1 MIIKENINSQKFSKS
16 LSMLKESQLFWIVSF
31 AFLTFLSAQV
41 AVPTQPVPFT
51 LQTMLVLLSGAFL
64 GSRNGFY
71 SQLLYLAGGAIG
83 LPIFAEYSFGFAR
96 LLGPTGG
103 YLLAFPIA
111 AYLVGL
117 MIEKKK
123 SSLIILLSMILG
135 SLVILLFGALFLSI
149 FLNGDLGNAL
159 FTGAIIFS
167 IWDIL
172 KISAA
177 FSIYKVFSKRY
188 PKLPA

>member
-71 SQLLYLAGGAIG
+71 SQLLYLACGAIG